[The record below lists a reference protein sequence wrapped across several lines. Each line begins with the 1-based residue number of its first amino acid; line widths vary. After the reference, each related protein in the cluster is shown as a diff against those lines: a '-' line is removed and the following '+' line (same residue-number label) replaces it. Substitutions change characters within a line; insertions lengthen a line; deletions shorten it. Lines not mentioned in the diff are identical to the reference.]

1 MENPGGDFVR
11 IFICWWHD
19 RWYNCDVL
27 ISSQDTEELFCGG
40 TADDDRDTA
49 CGAVL
54 LYESTVVNWEVQRD
68 NNLHS
73 VKTIRIEQEQRMK
86 NTRGEDMGILG
97 NILWFI
103 FGGFAAG
110 LSWVIAGIGWC
121 ITIIGI
127 PIGLQCFKFAGLAFF
142 PFGKEVTYGGGAM
155 SFIANIF
162 WLLLTGIPMA
172 IADVVWGCI
181 LCITIIGIPFGK
193 QFFKLAKLSL
203 MPFGAT
209 VA

>member
-11 IFICWWHD
+11 IFICWRCD

-27 ISSQDTEELFCGG
+27 ISSQDTKELFRGG
-40 TADDDRDTA
+40 TSDDDRDTD

-54 LYESTVVNWEVQRD
+54 LYECTVVNWEVQRG

-155 SFIANIF
+155 SLIANIF